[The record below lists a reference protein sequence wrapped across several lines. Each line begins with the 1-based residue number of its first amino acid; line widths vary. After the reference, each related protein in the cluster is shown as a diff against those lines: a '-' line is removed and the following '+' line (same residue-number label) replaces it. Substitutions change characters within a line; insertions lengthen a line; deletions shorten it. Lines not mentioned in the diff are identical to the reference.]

1 MPARWHAATRAL
13 IISAFLFLGF
23 IYGCGAG
30 FADTP
35 SNACLRSQFDETA
48 VVAKI
53 YDGDTIK
60 LADQRV
66 VRFIGINTLELSH
79 DARPAQ
85 ALAVE
90 AKQTL
95 TELLPIGSKL
105 GLVYDQE
112 RQDHYQRT
120 LAHVY
125 LPNGQN
131 LAAELIR
138 RGYGFAIV
146 VPPNTGQTVCYFT
159 SEDEAR
165 KQARGI
171 WSNPAYTP
179 KTIHSLT
186 RGDTGFQYVSGA
198 VTGIGQGKKN
208 IWLDMGEGFSVR
220 IQRKSLQY
228 FTHMPLESLA
238 GRQLRV
244 RGWVS
249 FYNDKLRMTIGHP
262 AMMEIVD

>member
-13 IISAFLFLGF
+13 FISAFLFWGA
-23 IYGCGAG
+23 IYGCGTSL
-30 FADTP
+30 ADSP
-35 SNACLRSQFDETA
+35 ASVCQSRQFDETV

-60 LADQRV
+60 LTDERV
-66 VRFIGINTLELSH
+66 VRFIGINTPELSR
-79 DARPAQ
+79 DFSPAQ

-95 TELLPIGSKL
+95 AELLPIGAKL
-105 GLVYDQE
+105 GLAYDQE
-112 RQDHYQRT
+112 RKDHYQRT

-125 LPNGQN
+125 LPSGQN

-146 VPPNTGQTVCYFT
+146 VPPNTKQTACYFI
-159 SEDEAR
+159 SEAQAR
-165 KQARGI
+165 KHGRGI

-186 RGDTGFQYVSGA
+186 KSDTGFQYFTGT

-220 IQRKSLQY
+220 IQRKYLQY
-228 FTHMPLESLA
+228 FVQMPLESLA